1 MAKEHM
7 KRCSPS
13 LAREM
18 QIKTTVRYPR
28 TPTGVVRRWRNWRP
42 PTVLV
47 GLRNDAATLEESLAV
62 SQNITQYYHMLKARQ
77 RAQNGVAHTKPHITK
92 LKFNYSFSF
101 PRNGILNLSIRN
113 QH

>member
-1 MAKEHM
+1 MLTIIGQGDANQNHSEVPPHTHWGGEEVEKLE
-7 KRCSPS
+7 
-13 LAREM
+13 
-18 QIKTTVRYPR
+18 
-28 TPTGVVRRWRNWRP
+28 P

-62 SQNITQYYHMLKARQ
+62 SQNIKQYYHMLKARQ

-92 LKFNYSFSF
+92 LKLNYSFSF